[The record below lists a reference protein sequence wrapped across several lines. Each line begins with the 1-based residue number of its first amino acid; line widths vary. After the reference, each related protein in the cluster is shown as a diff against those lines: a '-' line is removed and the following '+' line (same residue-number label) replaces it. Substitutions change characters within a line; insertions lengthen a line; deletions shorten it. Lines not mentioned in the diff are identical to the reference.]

1 MEKLEAHGF
10 RWTWCG
16 QVRVYNFADCDERE
30 KLEAQGFRWGWGGE
44 IEGGVRMTGMK

>member
-1 MEKLEAHGF
+1 VDKL
-10 RWTWCG
+10 
-16 QVRVYNFADCDERE
+16 RVYNFADCDERE